1 MTSRD
6 SLRAERVKY
15 WSGDEDWNCIASSVS
30 VPAAFL
36 CWPLLLLLLFETGS
50 HATQTDL
57 KAHCIAL

>member
-1 MTSRD
+1 MTSID

-30 VPAAFL
+30 VPAGFV
-36 CWPLLLLLLFETGS
+36 CWLLLLLLFETGS
-50 HATQTDL
+50 LAAQTDL